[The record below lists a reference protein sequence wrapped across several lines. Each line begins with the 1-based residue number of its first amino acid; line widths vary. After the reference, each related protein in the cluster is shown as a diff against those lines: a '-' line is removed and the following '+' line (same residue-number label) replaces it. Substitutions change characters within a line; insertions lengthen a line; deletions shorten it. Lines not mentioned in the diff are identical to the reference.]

1 MINIESMKID
11 KNNIYVNIIFISIF
25 LIFLD
30 AYEIFSIPISWIGLS
45 FLLIPSAI
53 EGKALLKNGHIINI
67 CILVI
72 LISIPQIFFLFNNE
86 FDSSYSVYIFLRY
99 LNIFS
104 FIILFFFSL
113 HFFNRK
119 NINLAMQG
127 INRFITFFSTV
138 TIYIFIAQIFDL
150 YEPFRNRAN
159 TDIDEMSQATFW
171 LSQPHRAMSTFR
183 EPVIFVTFFLP
194 LVLIYLKHDDKKN
207 YLMASIAGF
216 ALGLSKSDLL
226 RVISVVLILYLILN
240 YLSTKEIKISFVLL
254 IFSMLISSTLGLLEC
269 NLNPD
274 SIECSKYEEDVRKIN
289 DSGEIKLKINSTNP
303 TNLDNDRLSSI
314 SFFLNTLPDF
324 NPEGIG
330 TVNIKFNDFMNDESA
345 ESKLLIENMRNV
357 QNLVFFYTLGFGLV
371 FPAVVFLIYLNL
383 LFSKKRDFNL
393 MFFFII
399 SIFLFISPIEELNA
413 YFGLILGLSS
423 TLFIKDK
430 NAAYI

>member
-289 DSGEIKLKINSTNP
+289 DSGEIKIKINSTNP

-357 QNLVFFYTLGFGLV
+357 QNLVIFYTLGFGLV

-413 YFGLILGLSS
+413 YFGLILGLSF
-423 TLFIKDK
+423 TLFTKDK

>member
-53 EGKALLKNGHIINI
+53 EGKALLKNGHIKNI

-240 YLSTKEIKISFVLL
+240 YLSTKEIKFSFVLL

-289 DSGEIKLKINSTNP
+289 DSGEIKIKLNSTNP

-357 QNLVFFYTLGFGLV
+357 QNLVIFYTLGFGLV

-430 NAAYI
+430 NEAYI

>member
-45 FLLIPSAI
+45 FLLIPI
-53 EGKALLKNGHIINI
+53 VLEGKVIVNNGLIKNI

-104 FIILFFFSL
+104 FIFLFYFSL
-113 HFFNRK
+113 HFFNTK
-119 NINLAMQG
+119 NVNLAMHG
-127 INRFITFFSTV
+127 INRFITFFSAV

-207 YLMASIAGF
+207 YLIASIAGF

-226 RVISVVLILYLILN
+226 RVISVVLILYLLLN
-240 YLSTKEIKISFVLL
+240 YLSTKEIKVSFILL

-274 SIECSKYEEDVRKIN
+274 SNECSKYEEDVRKIN
-289 DSGEIKLKINSTNP
+289 DSGEIKIKINSTNP

-314 SFFLNTLPDF
+314 SFFLNTLPDL

-330 TVNIKFNDFMNDESA
+330 MVNIKFNDFMYDEPA
-345 ESKLLIENMRNV
+345 ESELSIENMRNV
-357 QNLVFFYTLGFGLV
+357 QNLVIFYTLGFGLV
-371 FPAVVFLIYLNL
+371 FPAIVFLIYLNL

-423 TLFIKDK
+423 TIFIKDK

>member
-67 CILVI
+67 CIFVI

-104 FIILFFFSL
+104 FIFLFYFSL
-113 HFFNRK
+113 HFFNTK
-119 NINLAMQG
+119 NVNLAMHG
-127 INRFITFFSTV
+127 INRFITFFSAV

-226 RVISVVLILYLILN
+226 RVISVVLILYLLLN
-240 YLSTKEIKISFVLL
+240 YLSTKEIKVSFILL

-274 SIECSKYEEDVRKIN
+274 SNECSKYEEDVRKIN
-289 DSGEIKLKINSTNP
+289 DSGEIKIKINSTNP

-314 SFFLNTLPDF
+314 SFFLNTLPDL

-330 TVNIKFNDFMNDESA
+330 MVNIKFNDFMNDEPA
-345 ESKLLIENMRNV
+345 ESELSIENMRNV
-357 QNLVFFYTLGFGLV
+357 QNLVIFYTLGFGLV
-371 FPAVVFLIYLNL
+371 FPAIVFLIYLNL

-413 YFGLILGLSS
+413 YFGLILGLSF

-430 NAAYI
+430 NEAYI

>member
-45 FLLIPSAI
+45 FLLIPLVL
-53 EGKALLKNGHIINI
+53 EGKAIVNNGLIKNI
-67 CILVI
+67 CIFVI

-104 FIILFFFSL
+104 FIFLFYFSL

-119 NINLAMQG
+119 NVNLAMQG

-207 YLMASIAGF
+207 YLIASIAGF

-226 RVISVVLILYLILN
+226 RVISVVLILYLLLN
-240 YLSTKEIKISFVLL
+240 YLSTKEIKVSFVLL

-289 DSGEIKLKINSTNP
+289 DSGEIKIKINSTNP

-314 SFFLNTLPDF
+314 SFFLNALPDL

-330 TVNIKFNDFMNDESA
+330 MVNIKFNDFMNDEPA
-345 ESKLLIENMRNV
+345 ESELSIENMRNV
-357 QNLVFFYTLGFGLV
+357 QNLVIFYTLGFGLV
-371 FPAVVFLIYLNL
+371 FPAIVFLIYLNL

-413 YFGLILGLSS
+413 YFGLILGLSF

-430 NAAYI
+430 NAEYI

>member
-67 CILVI
+67 CIFVI

-127 INRFITFFSTV
+127 INRFITFFSAV

-240 YLSTKEIKISFVLL
+240 YLSTKEIKISFILL

-289 DSGEIKLKINSTNP
+289 DSGEIKIKLNSTNP

-357 QNLVFFYTLGFGLV
+357 QNLVIFYTLGFGLV

-430 NAAYI
+430 NEAYI

>member
-104 FIILFFFSL
+104 FIFLFYFSL
-113 HFFNRK
+113 HFFNTK
-119 NINLAMQG
+119 NVNLAMHG
-127 INRFITFFSTV
+127 INRFITFFSAV

-207 YLMASIAGF
+207 YLIASIAGF

-226 RVISVVLILYLILN
+226 RVISVVLILYLLLN
-240 YLSTKEIKISFVLL
+240 YLSTKEIKVSFILL

-274 SIECSKYEEDVRKIN
+274 SNECSKYEEDVRKIN
-289 DSGEIKLKINSTNP
+289 DSGEIKIKINSTNP

-314 SFFLNTLPDF
+314 SFFLNTLADL

-330 TVNIKFNDFMNDESA
+330 MVNIKFNDFMNDEPA
-345 ESKLLIENMRNV
+345 ESELSIENMRNV
-357 QNLVFFYTLGFGLV
+357 QNLVIFYTLGFGLV

-430 NAAYI
+430 NESYI

>member
-53 EGKALLKNGHIINI
+53 EGKALLKNGHIKNI

-104 FIILFFFSL
+104 FIFLFYFSL
-113 HFFNRK
+113 HFFNTK
-119 NINLAMQG
+119 NVNLAMHG
-127 INRFITFFSTV
+127 INRFITFFSAV

-207 YLMASIAGF
+207 YLIASIAGF

-226 RVISVVLILYLILN
+226 RVISVVLILYLLLN
-240 YLSTKEIKISFVLL
+240 YLSTKEIKVSFILL

-274 SIECSKYEEDVRKIN
+274 SNECSKYEEDVRKIN
-289 DSGEIKLKINSTNP
+289 DSGEIKIKINSTNP

-314 SFFLNTLPDF
+314 SFFLNTLADL

-330 TVNIKFNDFMNDESA
+330 MVNIKFNDFMNDEPA
-345 ESKLLIENMRNV
+345 ESELSIENMRNV
-357 QNLVFFYTLGFGLV
+357 QNLVIFYTLGFGLV
-371 FPAVVFLIYLNL
+371 FPAIVFLIYLNL

-413 YFGLILGLSS
+413 YFGLILGLSF

>member
-45 FLLIPSAI
+45 FLLIPI
-53 EGKALLKNGHIINI
+53 VLEGKAIVNNGLIKNI

-104 FIILFFFSL
+104 FIFLFYFSL
-113 HFFNRK
+113 HFFNTK
-119 NINLAMQG
+119 NVNLAMHG
-127 INRFITFFSTV
+127 INRFITFFSAV

-207 YLMASIAGF
+207 YLIASIAGF
-216 ALGLSKSDLL
+216 ALGLSKRDLL
-226 RVISVVLILYLILN
+226 RVISVVLILYLLLN
-240 YLSTKEIKISFVLL
+240 YLSTKEIKVSFILL

-274 SIECSKYEEDVRKIN
+274 SNECSKYEEDVRKIN
-289 DSGEIKLKINSTNP
+289 DSGEIKIKINSTNP

-314 SFFLNTLPDF
+314 SFFLNTLPDL

-330 TVNIKFNDFMNDESA
+330 MVNIKFNDFMYDEPA
-345 ESKLLIENMRNV
+345 ESELSIENMRNV
-357 QNLVFFYTLGFGLV
+357 QNLVIFYTLGFGLV
-371 FPAVVFLIYLNL
+371 FPAIVFLIYLNL

>member
-45 FLLIPSAI
+45 FLLIPI
-53 EGKALLKNGHIINI
+53 VLEGKAIVNNGLIKNI

-104 FIILFFFSL
+104 FIFLFYFSL
-113 HFFNRK
+113 HFFNTK
-119 NINLAMQG
+119 NVNLAMHG
-127 INRFITFFSTV
+127 INRFITFFSAV

-207 YLMASIAGF
+207 YLIASIAGF

-226 RVISVVLILYLILN
+226 RVISVVLILYLLLN
-240 YLSTKEIKISFVLL
+240 YLSTKEIKVSFILL

-274 SIECSKYEEDVRKIN
+274 SNECSKYEEDVRKIN
-289 DSGEIKLKINSTNP
+289 DSGEIKIKINSTNP

-314 SFFLNTLPDF
+314 SFFLNTLPDL

-330 TVNIKFNDFMNDESA
+330 MVNIKFNDFMYDEPA
-345 ESKLLIENMRNV
+345 ESELSIENMRNV
-357 QNLVFFYTLGFGLV
+357 QNLVIFYTLGFGLV
-371 FPAVVFLIYLNL
+371 FPAIVFLIYLNL

>member
-45 FLLIPSAI
+45 FLLIPI
-53 EGKALLKNGHIINI
+53 VLEGKAIVNNGLIKNI

-104 FIILFFFSL
+104 FIFLFYFSL
-113 HFFNRK
+113 HFFNKK
-119 NINLAMQG
+119 NINMAMKG
-127 INRFITFFSTV
+127 INRFITFFSAV

-207 YLMASIAGF
+207 YLIASIAGF

-226 RVISVVLILYLILN
+226 RVISVVLILYLLLN
-240 YLSTKEIKISFVLL
+240 YLSTKEIKVSFILL

-274 SIECSKYEEDVRKIN
+274 SNECSKYEEDVRKIN
-289 DSGEIKLKINSTNP
+289 DSGEIKIKINSTNP

-314 SFFLNTLPDF
+314 SFFLNTLPDL

-330 TVNIKFNDFMNDESA
+330 MVNIKFNDFMNDEPT
-345 ESKLLIENMRNV
+345 ESELSIENMRNV
-357 QNLVFFYTLGFGLV
+357 QNLVIFYTLGFGLV
-371 FPAVVFLIYLNL
+371 FPAIVFLIYLNL

>member
-53 EGKALLKNGHIINI
+53 EGKALLKNGHIKNI

-127 INRFITFFSTV
+127 INRFITFFSAV

-194 LVLIYLKHDDKKN
+194 FVLIYLKHDDKKN

-226 RVISVVLILYLILN
+226 RLISVVLILYLILN

-274 SIECSKYEEDVRKIN
+274 SNECSKYEEDVRKIN
-289 DSGEIKLKINSTNP
+289 DSGEIKIKINSTNP

-314 SFFLNTLPDF
+314 SFFLNTLPDL

-330 TVNIKFNDFMNDESA
+330 MVNIKFNDFMYDEPA
-345 ESKLLIENMRNV
+345 ESELSIENMRNV
-357 QNLVFFYTLGFGLV
+357 QNLVIFYTLGFGLV
-371 FPAVVFLIYLNL
+371 FPAIVFLIYLNL

-430 NAAYI
+430 NEAYI

>member
-67 CILVI
+67 CIFVI

-127 INRFITFFSTV
+127 INRFITFFSAV

-226 RVISVVLILYLILN
+226 RVISVVLILYLLLN
-240 YLSTKEIKISFVLL
+240 YLSTKEIKVSFVLL

-289 DSGEIKLKINSTNP
+289 DSGEIKIKLNSTNP

-357 QNLVFFYTLGFGLV
+357 QNLVIFYTLGFGLV

>member
-45 FLLIPSAI
+45 FLLIPLVL
-53 EGKALLKNGHIINI
+53 EGKAIVNNGLIKNI
-67 CILVI
+67 CIFVI
-72 LISIPQIFFLFNNE
+72 LISIPQIFSLFNNE
-86 FDSSYSVYIFLRY
+86 FDSSYSIYIFLRY

-104 FIILFFFSL
+104 FIFLFYFSL

-119 NINLAMQG
+119 NVNLAMQG

-207 YLMASIAGF
+207 YLIASIAGF

-226 RVISVVLILYLILN
+226 RVISVVLILYLLLN
-240 YLSTKEIKISFVLL
+240 YLSTKEIKVSFVLL

-289 DSGEIKLKINSTNP
+289 DSGEIKIKINSTNP

-314 SFFLNTLPDF
+314 SFFLNALPDL

-330 TVNIKFNDFMNDESA
+330 MVNIKFNDFMNDEPA
-345 ESKLLIENMRNV
+345 ESELSIENMRNV
-357 QNLVFFYTLGFGLV
+357 QNLVIFYTLGFGLI
-371 FPAVVFLIYLNL
+371 FPAIVFLIYLNL

-413 YFGLILGLSS
+413 YFGLILGLSFN
-423 TLFIKDK
+423 LFIKDK

>member
-67 CILVI
+67 CIFVI

-127 INRFITFFSTV
+127 INRFITFFSAV

-240 YLSTKEIKISFVLL
+240 YLSTKEIKISFILL

-289 DSGEIKLKINSTNP
+289 DSGEIKIKLNSTNP

-357 QNLVFFYTLGFGLV
+357 QNLVIFYTLGFGLV

-393 MFFFII
+393 LFFFII

-430 NAAYI
+430 NEAYI

>member
-45 FLLIPSAI
+45 FLLIPI
-53 EGKALLKNGHIINI
+53 VLEGKAIVNNGLIKII

-104 FIILFFFSL
+104 FIFLFYFSL
-113 HFFNRK
+113 HFFNTK
-119 NINLAMQG
+119 NVNLAMHG
-127 INRFITFFSTV
+127 INRFITFFSAV

-207 YLMASIAGF
+207 YLIASIAGF

-226 RVISVVLILYLILN
+226 RVISVLLILYLLLN
-240 YLSTKEIKISFVLL
+240 YLSTKEIKVSFILL

-274 SIECSKYEEDVRKIN
+274 SNECSKYEEDVRKIN
-289 DSGEIKLKINSTNP
+289 DSGEIKIKINSTNP

-314 SFFLNTLPDF
+314 SFFLNTLPDL

-330 TVNIKFNDFMNDESA
+330 MVNIKFNDFMYDEPA
-345 ESKLLIENMRNV
+345 ESELSIENMRNV
-357 QNLVFFYTLGFGLV
+357 QNLVIFYTLGFGLV
-371 FPAVVFLIYLNL
+371 FPAIVFLIYLNL

>member
-45 FLLIPSAI
+45 FLLIPI
-53 EGKALLKNGHIINI
+53 VLEGKAIVNNGLIKNI

-72 LISIPQIFFLFNNE
+72 LISTPQIFFLFNNE

-127 INRFITFFSTV
+127 INRFITFFSAV

-289 DSGEIKLKINSTNP
+289 DSGEIKIKLNSTNP

-357 QNLVFFYTLGFGLV
+357 QNLVIFYTLGFGLV

-413 YFGLILGLSS
+413 YFGLILGLSF

-430 NAAYI
+430 NEAYI

>member
-45 FLLIPSAI
+45 FLLIPI
-53 EGKALLKNGHIINI
+53 VLEGKAIVNNGLIKNI

-104 FIILFFFSL
+104 FIFLFYFSL
-113 HFFNRK
+113 HFFNTK
-119 NINLAMQG
+119 NVNLAMNG
-127 INRFITFFSTV
+127 INRFITFFSAV

-207 YLMASIAGF
+207 YLIASIAGF

-226 RVISVVLILYLILN
+226 RVISVVLILYLLLN
-240 YLSTKEIKISFVLL
+240 YLSTKEIKVSFILL

-274 SIECSKYEEDVRKIN
+274 SNECSKYEEDVRKIN
-289 DSGEIKLKINSTNP
+289 DSGEIKIKINSTNP

-314 SFFLNTLPDF
+314 SFFLNTLPDL

-330 TVNIKFNDFMNDESA
+330 MVNIKFNDFMYDEPA
-345 ESKLLIENMRNV
+345 ESELSIENMRNV
-357 QNLVFFYTLGFGLV
+357 QNLVIFYTLGFGLV
-371 FPAVVFLIYLNL
+371 FPAIVFLIYLNL

-430 NAAYI
+430 NEAYI

>member
-45 FLLIPSAI
+45 FLLIPI
-53 EGKALLKNGHIINI
+53 VLEGKAIVNNGLIKNI

-86 FDSSYSVYIFLRY
+86 IDSSYSVYIFLRY

-104 FIILFFFSL
+104 FIFLFYFSL
-113 HFFNRK
+113 HFFNTK
-119 NINLAMQG
+119 NVNLAMNG
-127 INRFITFFSTV
+127 INRFITFFSAV

-207 YLMASIAGF
+207 YLIASIAGF

-226 RVISVVLILYLILN
+226 RVISVVLILYLLLN
-240 YLSTKEIKISFVLL
+240 YLSTKEIKVSFILL

-274 SIECSKYEEDVRKIN
+274 SNECSKYEEDVRKIN
-289 DSGEIKLKINSTNP
+289 DSGEIKIKINSTNP

-314 SFFLNTLPDF
+314 SFFLNTLPDL

-330 TVNIKFNDFMNDESA
+330 MVNIKFNDFMYDEPA
-345 ESKLLIENMRNV
+345 ESELSIENMRNV
-357 QNLVFFYTLGFGLV
+357 QNLVIFYTLGFGLV
-371 FPAVVFLIYLNL
+371 FPAIVFLIYLNL

-430 NAAYI
+430 NEAYI

>member
-45 FLLIPSAI
+45 FLLIPSVI

-67 CILVI
+67 CIFVI

-104 FIILFFFSL
+104 FIFLFYFSL
-113 HFFNRK
+113 HFFNTK
-119 NINLAMQG
+119 NVNLAMHG
-127 INRFITFFSTV
+127 INRFITFFSAV

-207 YLMASIAGF
+207 YLIASIAGF

-226 RVISVVLILYLILN
+226 RVISVVLILYLLLN
-240 YLSTKEIKISFVLL
+240 YLSTKEIKVSFILL

-274 SIECSKYEEDVRKIN
+274 SNECSKYEEDVRKIN
-289 DSGEIKLKINSTNP
+289 DSGEIKIKINSTNP

-314 SFFLNTLPDF
+314 SFFLNTLPDL

-330 TVNIKFNDFMNDESA
+330 MVNIKFNDFMYDEPT
-345 ESKLLIENMRNV
+345 ESELSIENMRNV
-357 QNLVFFYTLGFGLV
+357 QNLVIFYTLGFGLV
-371 FPAVVFLIYLNL
+371 FPAIVFLIYLNL

-430 NAAYI
+430 NEAYI